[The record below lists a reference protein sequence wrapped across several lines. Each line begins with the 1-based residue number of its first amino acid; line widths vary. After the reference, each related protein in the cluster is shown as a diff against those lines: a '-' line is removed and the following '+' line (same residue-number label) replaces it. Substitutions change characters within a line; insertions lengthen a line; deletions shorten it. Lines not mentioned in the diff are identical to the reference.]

1 MNYYLFLRY
10 RFTSFST
17 ISTIT
22 CRAFSEITSQKNG
35 LRAKVLKKVSSKD
48 LTSEVVTLP
57 SLPQIPQKY
66 NRAQFEE
73 GDMVLLRDTQKRI
86 KGSRVFL
93 IGPLKIGNKKE
104 IPGGILDHS
113 NIIGKSVRDIVKTNK
128 DKSYTIH
135 FPTLDE
141 YVVMIP
147 RLMTPIY
154 PKDAN
159 TIVALLDLHPYSQIM
174 EAGTGNGS
182 LTLYLARSLY
192 PTGHLHSIDINRD
205 ASFKARENVTRFSRG
220 LYSNC
225 ISFSIGQCSKILDS
239 MDITPSIYDGVA
251 LDMPEPWNELPSI
264 VQRLKIDRYIVCYLP
279 NMTQVLE
286 LIKQIKYYKIAL
298 ATEQV
303 LEIQWRPW
311 DVRAT
316 VIRDRMG
323 DESFSVKQLTLNDE
337 IPNQA
342 LGHICRPSH
351 EPTGH
356 TAFLVQLKKI
366 LHT

>member
-1 MNYYLFLRY
+1 MDLTGYGNKKF
-10 RFTSFST
+10 FFSP
-17 ISTIT
+17 
-22 CRAFSEITSQKNG
+22 RLSQKNG

-57 SLPQIPQKY
+57 PLPQIPQKY

-113 NIIGKSVRDIVKTNK
+113 NIIGKSVRDIV
-128 DKSYTIH
+128 
-135 FPTLDE
+135 
-141 YVVMIP
+141 
-147 RLMTPIY
+147 
-154 PKDAN
+154 
-159 TIVALLDLHPYSQIM
+159 ALLDLHPYSQIM

-220 LYSNC
+220 IYSNC

>member
-1 MNYYLFLRY
+1 
-10 RFTSFST
+10 
-17 ISTIT
+17 
-22 CRAFSEITSQKNG
+22 ITSQKNG
-35 LRAKVLKKVSSKD
+35 LRANVLTGDTTLKKASNKNVA
-48 LTSEVVTLP
+48 SEIATLP
-57 SLPQIPQKY
+57 PFSPIPQKY
-66 NRAQFEE
+66 RRSQFEE

-93 IGPLKIGNKKE
+93 VGPLKIGNKKE
-104 IPGGILDHS
+104 VPGGILEHS
-113 NIIGKSVRDIVKTNK
+113 NIIGKSIRDVVKTNK
-128 DKSYTIH
+128 
-135 FPTLDE
+135 
-141 YVVMIP
+141 
-147 RLMTPIY
+147 
-154 PKDAN
+154 
-159 TIVALLDLHPYSQIM
+159 
-174 EAGTGNGS
+174 AGTGNGS

-205 ASFKARENVTRFSRG
+205 ASVKARKNVTRFSRG
-220 LYSNC
+220 IYSDC
-225 ISFSIGQCSKILDS
+225 ISFSIGQCSKVLDS
-239 MDITPSIYDGVA
+239 MDITLSMYDGVA

-264 VQRLKIDRYIVCYLP
+264 VPRVKIDRYIVCYLP

-286 LIKQIKYYKIAL
+286 LIKQIKYHKIAL

-316 VIRDRMG
+316 VIRGKMD

-337 IPNQA
+337 IPDQA

-356 TAFLVQLKKI
+356 TAFLIQLKKI
-366 LHT
+366 VHT

>member
-1 MNYYLFLRY
+1 M
-10 RFTSFST
+10 
-17 ISTIT
+17 
-22 CRAFSEITSQKNG
+22 CRAFSKITSQKNG
-35 LRAKVLKKVSSKD
+35 LHASANVLKCDITLKKTSSKNVA
-48 LTSEVVTLP
+48 SVATLP
-57 SLPQIPQKY
+57 PLPQIPQKY
-66 NRAQFEE
+66 CRSRFEE

-86 KGSRVFL
+86 KSSRVFL

-154 PKDAN
+154 PKDAS
-159 TIVALLDLHPYSQIM
+159 TIVALLDLHPYSRIM

-205 ASFKARENVTRFSRG
+205 ASIKARGNVARFSRG
-220 LYSNC
+220 IYSDYV
-225 ISFSIGQCSKILDS
+225 SFSIGQCSKVLNS
-239 MDITPSIYDGVA
+239 MDITLSIYDGVA

-264 VQRLKIDRYIVCYLP
+264 IPRLKIDRYIVCYLP

-286 LIKQIKYYKIAL
+286 LIKQIKYHKIAL

-311 DVRAT
+311 NVRAT
-316 VIRDRMG
+316 VIRDKMG
-323 DESFSVKQLTLNDE
+323 DENFSVKQLTLNDE
-337 IPNQA
+337 IPDQA

-356 TAFLVQLKKI
+356 TAFL
-366 LHT
+366 